1 MDVCGGGTISVGATS
16 ITFENHHADDC
27 TLSDCN
33 LPGWPT
39 TSPVVPKKVGGTAGT
54 LTVPLNPPA
63 VAGDY
68 TYSPSCCTKRTNPTI
83 KVQ

>member
-16 ITFENHHADDC
+16 ITFENHHDQTCTLADC
-27 TLSDCN
+27 TMS
-33 LPGWPT
+33 GWPT
-39 TSPVVPKKVGGTAGT
+39 TDPVVPAKNGATPGT
-54 LTVPLNPPA
+54 LTVQLSSSA

-68 TYSPSCCTKRTNPTI
+68 TYTPSCCNKRGAPVI